1 LASAVALT
9 LFDVPAE
16 GLFDARRRGSILCHV
31 SSSGNAE
38 RLRRLQL
45 VTDAALA
52 HLDLD
57 ELLAELLTRIR
68 DALETDTAAFL
79 MLDETRNELVARS
92 AVGIEEEV
100 EQGVR
105 IPLGA
110 GFAGRIAAE
119 RRPIVLDDVGN
130 ADVLNPLLLQ
140 KGIKSLLGVP
150 LVFADKVQGV
160 LHVGTLTPREF
171 TAEDVD
177 LLQVVANTASIAI
190 DHARVFAAEREAR
203 IRLERV
209 ESVTDAALGYLEL
222 DALLAELL
230 SRTRELLG
238 TDTAAVLLL
247 DEAGA
252 ELVARA
258 AVGLEEEVE
267 AGVRIP
273 VGGGFAGRVAAEGR
287 PIVLDDVDHAHVL
300 NPILR
305 KKGIKSLLGAPLMIS
320 DSVLG
325 VIHVGTLEPR
335 LFTADDQAL
344 LELVA
349 SRAALAI
356 EKARIHEEMVRLD
369 QLKLNFVAVAS
380 HELRTPA
387 TAIYGIAATLRGVVE
402 LDEET
407 RVELEETLWGQVNR
421 MRILIEQLLDLS
433 RLDARAMAIEPQPI
447 GLRAV
452 LAEIAAATER
462 ERDVLIDVAE
472 DIEVHA
478 DRLALERIMDN
489 LVGNAL
495 RYGAPP
501 VVVTAHPMD
510 TYLRV
515 SVEDEGDGVPPEVVP
530 RLFERFERGSIG
542 EGSGLGLSIAQA
554 YARAHGGDL
563 IYDRTEKGGARFELI
578 LPRA

>member
-1 LASAVALT
+1 V
-9 LFDVPAE
+9 VPH
-16 GLFDARRRGSILCHV
+16 GD
-31 SSSGNAE
+31 AE
-38 RLRRLQL
+38 RLRRLQV

-52 HLDLD
+52 HLDLE

-68 DALETDTAAFL
+68 DVLEADTCAVL
-79 MLDETRNELVARS
+79 LLDEARDELVARA
-92 AVGIEEEV
+92 AVGLEEEV

-105 IPLGA
+105 IPVGG
-110 GFAGRIAAE
+110 GFAGRVAAE
-119 RRPIVLDDVGN
+119 RRTVVLDDVDHT
-130 ADVLNPLLLQ
+130 DVLSPILRK
-140 KGIKSLLGVP
+140 KGIKSMLGVP
-150 LVFADKVQGV
+150 LVFADRVLGV
-160 LHVGTLTPREF
+160 LHVGTLSPRKFTP
-171 TAEDVD
+171 EDVD
-177 LLQVVANTASIAI
+177 LLEVVANTASIAI
-190 DHARVFAAEREAR
+190 EHARLFAAEREAR
-203 IRLERV
+203 LRLERL
-209 ESVTDAALGYLEL
+209 ESVTDAALGHLEL
-222 DALLAELL
+222 DELLAELL
-230 SRTRELLG
+230 TRTRELLE

-247 DEAGA
+247 DESGA

-267 AGVRIP
+267 QGVRIP
-273 VGGGFAGRVAAEGR
+273 VGGGFAGRIAAER
-287 PIVLDDVDHAHVL
+287 RTIVLDDVDHAHVL

-305 KKGIKSLLGAPLMIS
+305 EKGIKSMLGAPLLVS

-335 LFTADDQAL
+335 LFTSDDREL

-356 EKARIHEEMVRLD
+356 EKSRIHEETVRLD

-387 TAIYGIAATLRGVVE
+387 TAIYGITATLLHGSE
-402 LDEET
+402 LSEET
-407 RVELEETLWGQVNR
+407 RVELEESLWGQVNR
-421 MRILIEQLLDLS
+421 LRLLIEQLLDLS
-433 RLDARAMAIEPQPI
+433 RLDARAMAVEPQPI
-447 GLRAV
+447 RLRAL
-452 LAEIAAATER
+452 LADIAAGTER
-462 ERDVLIDVAE
+462 EQDVHIDVAE
-472 DIEVHA
+472 DLEVHA

-515 SVEDEGDGVPPEVVP
+515 SVEDEGEGVPPELVP
-530 RLFERFERGSIG
+530 RLFERFERGSVG
-542 EGSGLGLSIAQA
+542 QGSGLGLSIAQA

-563 IYDRTEKGGARFELI
+563 IYDRSEKGGACFELI
-578 LPRA
+578 LPRALGGSSSSRR

>member
-1 LASAVALT
+1 MAT
-9 LFDVPAE
+9 PGD
-16 GLFDARRRGSILCHV
+16 
-31 SSSGNAE
+31 AE

-45 VTDAALA
+45 ITDAALA

-57 ELLAELLTRIR
+57 ELLGDLLTRIR
-68 DALETDTAAFL
+68 DALETDTAAVL
-79 MLDETRNELVARS
+79 LLDEARNELVARC
-92 AVGIEEEV
+92 AVGLEEDV

-105 IPLGA
+105 IPVGA

-119 RRPIVLDDVGN
+119 RRPIVLDDVDHAEIVSPSLREAG
-130 ADVLNPLLLQ
+130 V
-140 KGIKSLLGVP
+140 KSLLGVP
-150 LVFADKVQGV
+150 LVFADKVLGV
-160 LHVGTLTPREF
+160 LHVGTLSTRAFTP
-171 TAEDVD
+171 EDVD
-177 LLQVVANTASIAI
+177 LLEVVANTASIAI
-190 DHARVFAAEREAR
+190 EHARLFAAERDAR
-203 IRLERV
+203 MRLERL

-222 DALLAELL
+222 DELLAELL
-230 SRTRELLG
+230 ARTRELLN

-247 DEAGA
+247 DETEN

-267 AGVRIP
+267 RGVRIP
-273 VGGGFAGRVAAEGR
+273 VGGGFAGRIAAERR
-287 PIVLDDVDHAHVL
+287 PIVLDDVGHADVL

-305 KKGIKSLLGAPLMIS
+305 EKGIKSLLGVPLIAS
-320 DSVLG
+320 DTVVG
-325 VIHVGTLEPR
+325 VIHVGTLAPR
-335 LFTADDQAL
+335 LFTPDDEEL

-356 EKARIHEEMVRLD
+356 GKARIHEETVRLD

-387 TAIYGIAATLRGVVE
+387 TAIYGITATLRHRGTG
-402 LDEET
+402 LPEET
-407 RVELEETLWGQVNR
+407 RIELEESLWVQVNR
-421 MRILIEQLLDLS
+421 LRLLIEQLLDLS
-433 RLDARAMAIEPQPI
+433 RLDARAIAIEPQPI
-447 GLRAV
+447 GLREL
-452 LAEIAAATER
+452 LADVAAETASR
-462 ERDVLIDVAE
+462 GDVQIDVADE
-472 DIEVHA
+472 LEVHA
-478 DRLALERIMDN
+478 DRIALERIMCN

-501 VVVTAHPMD
+501 VVVRAHPMD

-515 SVEDEGDGVPPEVVP
+515 SVEDRGQGVPPELVP
-530 RLFERFERGSIG
+530 RLFERFERGSVG

-563 IYDRTEKGGARFELI
+563 IYDQSETGGARFELI

>member
-1 LASAVALT
+1 MAT
-9 LFDVPAE
+9 
-16 GLFDARRRGSILCHV
+16 
-31 SSSGNAE
+31 SGDAE

-45 VTDAALA
+45 ITDAALA

-57 ELLAELLTRIR
+57 ELLPELLTRIR
-68 DALETDTAAFL
+68 DALETDTAAVL
-79 MLDETRNELVARS
+79 MLDETRDELVARS
-92 AVGIEEEV
+92 AVGLEEEV
-100 EQGVR
+100 ERGVR

-119 RRPIVLDDVGN
+119 RRPIVLDDVGH
-130 ADVLNPLLLQ
+130 ADVLNPLLRE

-160 LHVGTLTPREF
+160 LHVGTLTPRDF

-177 LLQVVANTASIAI
+177 LLEVVASTASIAI
-190 DHARVFAAEREAR
+190 ERALVFAAEREAR
-203 IRLERV
+203 LRLERL
-209 ESVTDAALGYLEL
+209 ESVTDAALGHLEVE
-222 DALLAELL
+222 ALLAELL

-247 DEAGA
+247 DEAGT

-267 AGVRIP
+267 QGVRIP
-273 VGGGFAGRVAAEGR
+273 LGGGFAGRIAAGR
-287 PIVLDDVDHAHVL
+287 RTIVLDDVDHADVL
-300 NPILR
+300 NPLLR
-305 KKGIKSLLGAPLMIS
+305 EKGVKSLLGVPLVVS

-325 VIHVGTLEPR
+325 VIHVGTLKPR
-335 LFTADDQAL
+335 LFSPDDRAL

-387 TAIYGIAATLRGVVE
+387 TAIYGITATLLHGAE
-402 LDEET
+402 LSEET
-407 RVELEETLWGQVNR
+407 RVELEDSLWGQVNR
-421 MRILIEQLLDLS
+421 LRVLIEQLLDLS
-433 RLDARAMAIEPQPI
+433 RLDAEAIPIKPQPI
-447 GLRAV
+447 VLRAL
-452 LAEIAAATER
+452 LAEIAAGTER
-462 ERDVLIDVAE
+462 EQDVHIYVA
-472 DIEVHA
+472 DDLEVRA
-478 DRLALERIMDN
+478 DRLALERIVDN
-489 LVGNAL
+489 LVRNAL

-501 VVVTAHPMD
+501 VVVTAHPVD

-515 SVEDEGDGVPPEVVP
+515 SVEDEGEGVPPELVP
-530 RLFERFERGSIG
+530 RLFDRFERGSVG
-542 EGSGLGLSIAQA
+542 QGSGLGLSIAQA

-563 IYDRTEKGGARFELI
+563 IYDRSVKGGARFELI